1 MKTPYVERLHA
12 VTIKLTLEEH
22 VAIREAARL
31 SNIAMG
37 TYARRVLLPQAQQ
50 DAGDTRHIVEAI
62 IKRQAEE
69 SAMQSPYSTEDFPLW
84 FD

>member
-1 MKTPYVERLHA
+1 MKTPFVERLHA

-31 SNIAMG
+31 ANIAMG

-62 IKRQAEE
+62 IKKQAEE
-69 SAMQSPYSTEDFPLW
+69 FAMQSPYSTEDFPLW
-84 FD
+84 LE